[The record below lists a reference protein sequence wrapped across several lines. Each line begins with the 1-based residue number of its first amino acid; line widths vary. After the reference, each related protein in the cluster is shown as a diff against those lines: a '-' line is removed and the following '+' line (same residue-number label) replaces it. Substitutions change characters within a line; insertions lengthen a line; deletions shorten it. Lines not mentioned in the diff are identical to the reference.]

1 MANRV
6 KWSRVGSQLLE
17 TTPVLLKRN
26 PGLFSKYFKLT
37 DNPVGRKKSLI
48 VRNTWKHS
56 VDEQLAGGYFCVFF
70 FLSTPGQPH
79 FSYHL
84 HYKAVEYK
92 AHDSLWV

>member
-1 MANRV
+1 MVGTRMCWLNSSNVANQV
-6 KWSRVGSQLLE
+6 KWSRVGSELLE

-56 VDEQLAGGYFCVFF
+56 VDEQLSAWWAPAP
-70 FLSTPGQPH
+70 S
-79 FSYHL
+79 
-84 HYKAVEYK
+84 
-92 AHDSLWV
+92 DSCPNIPPFGKNYN